1 MMQMQKKRRNKNNI
15 MNVVFMGTPDFAV
28 PCLETLVK
36 TEDVKAVFT
45 QPDKPKGRGF
55 KMIPTPVKESA
66 LKYNLSVYQPQ
77 SLRKGEDAEKSLQI
91 LKEINPD
98 LIVVTAYGQ
107 ILPKEILEIAKYGC
121 INIHASLLPAYR
133 GAAPIQWCILNG
145 EKKTGVTSM
154 QMDIGLDTGDMLVK
168 RETDIGE
175 NETSA
180 ELFERLSLMGGEVL
194 AETIEKIKSGSLEPV
209 KQDDSLSS
217 YSPMITKDMSR
228 LDFSKSAKE
237 IHNIIRGITGFTM
250 LDGKRLKIYRSSLSG
265 ESSSAENGEI
275 TDIKNFGVKCGDGQ
289 IIRFEE
295 IQLEGSK
302 RMETSAFLRGKKLEK
317 GCILG

>member
-1 MMQMQKKRRNKNNI
+1 M
-15 MNVVFMGTPDFAV
+15 

-180 ELFERLSLMGGEVL
+180 ELFERLSVMGGEVL

-265 ESSSAENGEI
+265 ESSPAENGEI